1 MTDRRAGEPGKAG
14 PDAAL
19 VIVAAIA
26 VLAGARWLA
35 RLGRPTL
42 AAIAAGVIV
51 VLFVV
56 WAVRPRRQLPRH
68 RVRVMRLR
76 ARLRLHPGPGH
87 ATVFELWLRWGRLAA
102 ARRARR
108 SRPSLF
114 RRERLLR
121 PSLTSV
127 LVARAHYGHALRV
140 PVEEHVL
147 YIAPPRAGKTGTLAE
162 IIARHPGPAVV
173 TSTRGDLYELTAAA
187 RASCGPV
194 YVFNPQ
200 RLAAAPSTMRWDVL
214 DGCTDPATAIRRA
227 QPVSAMAAFKGEGED
242 FWAAATELWLQTL
255 LHVAALRRATMDLV
269 HYWALSRSPGEF
281 LRALLGAGGEAERW
295 GTLIRDQM
303 TSTATKTTDT
313 IRYMVAA
320 NLAFMLDPVLREAV
334 TPGPGAFSPADFVR
348 DGGTLYLIAE
358 SRTDRPAPV
367 AGVFAALVTEIYHQA
382 ALAAAHMPGGRL
394 DPPMQWALDEVTQTC
409 PLPLPSLLAD
419 AGGRGV
425 QIMPVVHGAA
435 QLRTRWGR
443 DGARAILD
451 TCGTKV
457 FLPGLSDPETL
468 EMASKLSGTM
478 AARER
483 GHEHESRH
491 PVMTEDMIRQLP
503 VRRDG
508 TGYAFILRNG
518 LSPVIGR
525 PPVIWHPAAGHRA
538 GPGLSGP
545 GPRRSCLAGRSPA
558 RGPRPRHR
566 SPGPA
571 RAGLGRD
578 RRPAMTG
585 PRPGGPDEGVVAAVL
600 KLTDLAA
607 RVERVEQSAAQRIEE
622 LAASCAEALAQVASL
637 REEAGSLGGRADG
650 IEHKLAEVSA
660 LLARMSAQIDDL
672 TATPES
678 DDQPG
683 AAYRVNPGPP
693 WWNLG
698 DDRCADATERLRDW
712 VDEVYR
718 PVFGYLGIMLP
729 GCWDRHPL
737 CLACLDVLHEA
748 WCLLYLPP
756 RDPKMVFAQLDWLT
770 RPLLQAAEVMA
781 AETRP
786 CRERGHGEPGEP
798 AQPAVPAW
806 LNGRR

>member
-1 MTDRRAGEPGKAG
+1 MTDRRIEEPRKAG

-26 VLAGARWLA
+26 VLAGVRWLA
-35 RLGRPTL
+35 RLGRPAL
-42 AAIAAGVIV
+42 ALIAAAIIV
-51 VLFVV
+51 VVVV

-108 SRPSLF
+108 SRPSLL

-121 PSLTSV
+121 PAQTSV

-147 YIAPPRAGKTGTLAE
+147 YIAPPRAGKSGSLAE

-187 RASCGPV
+187 RASRGPV

-214 DGCTDPATAIRRA
+214 SGCADPATAIRRA
-227 QPVSAMAAFKGEGED
+227 QPLSAMAAFKGEGED

-269 HYWALSRSPGEF
+269 HYWALSRDPGEF
-281 LRALLGAGGEAERW
+281 LRVLPGAGGEAERW

-394 DPPMQWALDEVTQTC
+394 DPPMLWALDEVTQTC

-457 FLPGLSDPETL
+457 LLPGLSDPETL
-468 EMASKLSGTM
+468 EMASKLSGTT

-483 GHEHESRH
+483 GHEHDTRH

-525 PPVIWHPAAGHRA
+525 PPVIWH
-538 GPGLSGP
+538 
-545 GPRRSCLAGRSPA
+545 GRW
-558 RGPRPRHR
+558 RKQ
-566 SPGPA
+566 
-571 RAGLGRD
+571 LT
-578 RRPAMTG
+578 RRPAPQPARWPVALPPPRPDRTTWPG
-585 PRPGGPDEGVVAAVL
+585 AAPSRSQPPCRRRPRPGARSKPMTASRRTGAVRPGRHEPGMRSAVGH
-600 KLTDLAA
+600 DRPAA
-607 RVERVEQSAAQRIEE
+607 R
-622 LAASCAEALAQVASL
+622 
-637 REEAGSLGGRADG
+637 
-650 IEHKLAEVSA
+650 
-660 LLARMSAQIDDL
+660 
-672 TATPES
+672 
-678 DDQPG
+678 
-683 AAYRVNPGPP
+683 
-693 WWNLG
+693 
-698 DDRCADATERLRDW
+698 
-712 VDEVYR
+712 R
-718 PVFGYLGIMLP
+718 P
-729 GCWDRHPL
+729 
-737 CLACLDVLHEA
+737 
-748 WCLLYLPP
+748 
-756 RDPKMVFAQLDWLT
+756 
-770 RPLLQAAEVMA
+770 
-781 AETRP
+781 
-786 CRERGHGEPGEP
+786 
-798 AQPAVPAW
+798 
-806 LNGRR
+806 

>member
-1 MTDRRAGEPGKAG
+1 MTDRRVEEPGKAG

-42 AAIAAGVIV
+42 AVIAAAVVV

-108 SRPSLF
+108 SRPSLL

-121 PSLTSV
+121 PSQTSV

-147 YIAPPRAGKTGTLAE
+147 YIAPPRAGKTGALAE

-187 RASCGPV
+187 RASRGPV

-214 DGCTDPATAIRRA
+214 SGCADPATAIRRA
-227 QPVSAMAAFKGEGED
+227 QPLSAMAAFKGEGED

-269 HYWALSRSPGEF
+269 HYWALSRYPGEF
-281 LRALLGAGGEAERW
+281 LRALPGAGGEAERW

-394 DPPMQWALDEVTQTC
+394 DPPMLWALDEVTQTC

-468 EMASKLSGTM
+468 EMASKLSGTT

-483 GHEHESRH
+483 GQEHDTRH

-525 PPVIWHPAAGHRA
+525 PPVIWHGRWRKQTRPPPRPAASPRACRAAAAPARTGRPGLARHHPAAGRRA

-545 GPRRSCLAGRSPA
+545 GRPCLAGRRSPA
-558 RGPRPRHR
+558 RGPRPRADAG
-566 SPGPA
+566 PGPRGPGTRSA
-571 RAGLGRD
+571 AGHD
-578 RRPAMTG
+578 RPAG
-585 PRPGGPDEGVVAAVL
+585 PAAL
-600 KLTDLAA
+600 M
-607 RVERVEQSAAQRIEE
+607 
-622 LAASCAEALAQVASL
+622 
-637 REEAGSLGGRADG
+637 RES
-650 IEHKLAEVSA
+650 S
-660 LLARMSAQIDDL
+660 
-672 TATPES
+672 
-678 DDQPG
+678 
-683 AAYRVNPGPP
+683 PP
-693 WWNLG
+693 
-698 DDRCADATERLRDW
+698 CSS
-712 VDEVYR
+712 
-718 PVFGYLGIMLP
+718 
-729 GCWDRHPL
+729 
-737 CLACLDVLHEA
+737 
-748 WCLLYLPP
+748 
-756 RDPKMVFAQLDWLT
+756 
-770 RPLLQAAEVMA
+770 
-781 AETRP
+781 
-786 CRERGHGEPGEP
+786 
-798 AQPAVPAW
+798 
-806 LNGRR
+806 

>member
-35 RLGRPTL
+35 RLGRPAL
-42 AAIAAGVIV
+42 AAIAAAV
-51 VLFVV
+51 VVVVFVV

-108 SRPSLF
+108 SRPSLR

-121 PSLTSV
+121 PSQTSV

-147 YIAPPRAGKTGTLAE
+147 YIAPPRAGKSGALAE

-187 RASCGPV
+187 RASRGPV

-214 DGCTDPATAIRRA
+214 SGCADPATAIRRA
-227 QPVSAMAAFKGEGED
+227 QPLSAMAAFKGEGED

-255 LHVAALRRATMDLV
+255 LHVAALRRAPMDLV
-269 HYWALSRSPGEF
+269 HYWALSRDPGEF
-281 LRALLGAGGEAERW
+281 LRALPGAGGEAERW

-334 TPGPGAFSPADFVR
+334 TPGPGAFSPADFAR

-394 DPPMQWALDEVTQTC
+394 DPPMLWALDEVTQTC

-483 GHEHESRH
+483 GHEHDTRH

-525 PPVIWHPAAGHRA
+525 PPVIWHG
-538 GPGLSGP
+538 
-545 GPRRSCLAGRSPA
+545 RRRKQTA
-558 RGPRPRHR
+558 RR
-566 SPGPA
+566 
-571 RAGLGRD
+571 
-578 RRPAMTG
+578 
-585 PRPGGPDEGVVAAVL
+585 
-600 KLTDLAA
+600 LAA
-607 RVERVEQSAAQRIEE
+607 RPARPLAVLPPAPPGPDDLTWDDTSLLPASGLEEE
-622 LAASCAEALAQVASL
+622 LAE
-637 REEAGSLGGRADG
+637 
-650 IEHKLAEVSA
+650 
-660 LLARMSAQIDDL
+660 DL
-672 TATPES
+672 T
-678 DDQPG
+678 
-683 AAYRVNPGPP
+683 
-693 WWNLG
+693 
-698 DDRCADATERLRDW
+698 
-712 VDEVYR
+712 
-718 PVFGYLGIMLP
+718 
-729 GCWDRHPL
+729 
-737 CLACLDVLHEA
+737 
-748 WCLLYLPP
+748 
-756 RDPKMVFAQLDWLT
+756 DPA
-770 RPLLQAAEVMA
+770 
-781 AETRP
+781 
-786 CRERGHGEPGEP
+786 G
-798 AQPAVPAW
+798 
-806 LNGRR
+806 